1 MNAQVMI
8 AVAGGGALGSVLRYI
23 SVSLL
28 GRWLGTG
35 FPWGTVFVNLLGS
48 FIMGVLAE
56 LAAQKFNIPEPLR
69 GFVFVGVL
77 GGFTTFSTFSLD
89 VVSLINRD
97 LMLALAYVL
106 ISVVLGI
113 AALFAGL
120 AVVRWGVL

>member
-1 MNAQVMI
+1 MNGQVML
-8 AVAGGGALGSVLRYI
+8 AVAAGGALGSVLRYI

-35 FPWGTVFVNLLGS
+35 FPWGTVFVNLSGS

-56 LAAQKFNIPEPLR
+56 LAAQKLNIPEPLR
-69 GFVFVGVL
+69 AFLFVGIL

-89 VVSLINRD
+89 MVSLINRD
-97 LMLALAYVL
+97 LTLAFAYLFV
-106 ISVVLGI
+106 SAGLGI

>member
-1 MNAQVMI
+1 MNGQLIA
-8 AVAGGGALGSVLRYI
+8 AVAAGGACGSVLRYI

-56 LAAQKFNIPEPLR
+56 LAARKLNIPEPLR
-69 GFVFVGVL
+69 VFLFVGVL

-89 VVSLINRD
+89 MVSLINRD
-97 LMLALAYVL
+97 LRLAFLYG
-106 ISVVLGI
+106 SVSIVLGI

-120 AVVRWGVL
+120 AIVRWGM